1 MKQTT
6 SSKMFISGLEKRF
19 VKEMPRI
26 HKEIKVY
33 ETNLKNGKL
42 NTSPRI
48 APQFN
53 R

>member
-1 MKQTT
+1 MKQNI
-6 SSKMFISGLEKRF
+6 SNKKFISGLEKHF

-42 NTSPRI
+42 KTSPKI

>member
-1 MKQTT
+1 MKQNN
-6 SSKMFISGLEKRF
+6 SSKRFISDIERRF
-19 VKEMPRI
+19 IKEMPRVQ
-26 HKEIKVY
+26 KEIKVY